1 MGAALDVKADLSE
14 QLNYNTPGFP
24 FRILESWLS
33 DFDRFAAEC
42 HWHRDFEF
50 LWTEE
55 GAICYFVNGRHVRL
69 NPGEGIFVNSD
80 RLHYGYSPE
89 RSECRYRFVVADP
102 SVLMQ
107 NAHVA
112 AKILAMEKG
121 QDYLVLHPHVE
132 KEAGILSALKEMYHI
147 EILHEEG
154 YELALLGTFSRLLGS
169 LAALLHPPGV
179 QLSERDQQTV
189 KEMVAF
195 IHSHMGEKISLEEI
209 ASSGAVCQSK
219 CCQLFRTYIGQSPG
233 KYLQRVRIARSVE
246 LLKREEKSITDIA
259 LECGFGSSSYFVA
272 SFRQVT
278 GTTPLAFR
286 KHST

>member
-14 QLNYNTPGFP
+14 KLNYNALWFP

-55 GAICYFVNGRHVRL
+55 GSICYFVNGQHVRL
-69 NPGEGIFVNSD
+69 NPGEGIFVNSG

-89 RSECRYRFVVADP
+89 RAECRCRFVVADP

-112 AKILAMEKG
+112 ARILSMEKG
-121 QDYLVLHPHVE
+121 QDYLVLHPQ
-132 KEAGILSALKEMYHI
+132 GIL
-147 EILHEEG
+147 
-154 YELALLGTFSRLLGS
+154 
-169 LAALLHPPGV
+169 
-179 QLSERDQQTV
+179 LSERDQQTV

-259 LECGFGSSSYFVA
+259 LECGFGSSSYYVA
-272 SFRQVT
+272 TFRQVT

-286 KHST
+286 KYSA